1 MSEEMKKLVEDGQK
15 ALAAL
20 REAASD
26 EKIEARIKGAAD
38 PLIEAKFQ
46 KANEALDAKLAKLE
60 AIEKQAKANDE
71 RADALEAKLSR
82 LGNGEAGAEKKD
94 NGYKAAFLDFLRTG
108 DETQCKALAR
118 SDDEVKILISA
129 NDPQAGYLVAPDEID
144 ANVTRI
150 VSETS
155 PFRQYAS
162 VATIG
167 SRAWVQNV
175 NVGGSAAR
183 WRLKEAQA
191 AAATAEPEFSE
202 VRIPAEE
209 LEALYVAGHA
219 MLDDSRVSI
228 EQLFAQEMA
237 IAIAELESPAFT
249 DGDGVG
255 KPRGILSYNT
265 VNSASYTGAWQ
276 TIERHNTGSTSG
288 FGTTPADP
296 FIDAIHSL
304 KAPYKPNAR
313 FYLNRKTL
321 AAVRKIV
328 DNDDRP
334 LFQWD
339 GSMPANIAGEP
350 YVIFQ
355 DMPDIANGAF
365 PVMYADLNRAYQ
377 IVDRAGLQVMRDPY
391 SSKPSVEFYGLKR
404 VGGGVKMFEAVKLIR
419 TA

>member
-26 EKIEARIKGAAD
+26 ERLEARIKGAAD
-38 PLIEAKFQ
+38 PLIDAKFQ
-46 KANEALDAKLAKLE
+46 KANDALDAKLAKLD
-60 AIEKQAKANDE
+60 AIEAAQKNQAEHVEAM
-71 RADALEAKLSR
+71 EAKLTR
-82 LGNGEAGAEKKD
+82 MGDGNGGAEKKE
-94 NGYKAAFLDFLRTG
+94 NAYKAAFLDFLRTG
-108 DETQCKALAR
+108 DETQCKALSR

-155 PFRQYAS
+155 PWRQFAS

-191 AAATAEPEFSE
+191 AAATDEPEFAE
-202 VRIPAEE
+202 LRIPAEE

-219 MLDDSRVSI
+219 LLDDSRVSI

-237 IAIAELESPAFT
+237 IAIAELEAPAFT
-249 DGDGVG
+249 NGDGIG

-276 TIERHNTGSTSG
+276 TIERHNTGSTTT
-288 FGTTPADP
+288 FGTNPADP

-304 KAPYKPNAR
+304 KAPYAPNAR

-328 DNDDRP
+328 DGDERP
-334 LFQWD
+334 LFMWD
-339 GSMPANIAGEP
+339 GSMPANIAGEA
-350 YVIFQ
+350 YSIFQ
-355 DMPDIANGAF
+355 NMPDIANGAF
-365 PVMYADLNRAYQ
+365 PVMYADLSRAYQ